1 MASQRDLIARI
12 QATLWGNGRAGLVTR
27 MELVESKLT
36 EITWWVRSL
45 GVAVILWVLNQVLGI
60 VGGG

>member
-1 MASQRDLIARI
+1 MASQRDTIVRI
-12 QATLWGNGRAGLVTR
+12 TSTLYGNGRAGLITR

-45 GVAVILWVLNQVLGI
+45 GVAVILWVLNQLLGI
-60 VGGG
+60 VGS